1 MTKILFNKKETIE
14 LWESYSEQ
22 LRSILKK
29 VKSVYKNDIIT
40 EIQSHIL
47 DGFNEI
53 ELKDETKRLKKAIE
67 NLGDPSDFLMPLIA
81 EKYLTDA
88 SINYKPMF
96 IIKGLFYYINSGFRQ
111 FMKGMIY
118 VTGYTFVVGFALV
131 AALKIFQPNRVGFF
145 ISKAGTINIGFVD
158 DISKMDREL
167 LGYWI
172 IPLALIISIALYYAL
187 SKLLR
192 LLKSKKN

>member
-1 MTKILFNKKETIE
+1 MTKILFDKKETIE

-22 LRSILKK
+22 LKSILKK

-53 ELKDETKRLKKAIE
+53 EIKDETGRLKKAME

-88 SINYKPMF
+88 STNYKPML
-96 IIKGLFYYINSGFRQ
+96 IVKGLFYYIKSGFRQ
-111 FMKGMIY
+111 FLKGMIY
-118 VTGYTFVVGFALV
+118 VTGYAFVVGFALV
-131 AALKIFQPNRVGFF
+131 AVLKIIQPDRVGFF

-158 DISKMDREL
+158 DISKVDREL

-172 IPLALIISIALYYAL
+172 IPLALTIAIVLYYAL

-192 LLKSKKN
+192 LLKSNRN